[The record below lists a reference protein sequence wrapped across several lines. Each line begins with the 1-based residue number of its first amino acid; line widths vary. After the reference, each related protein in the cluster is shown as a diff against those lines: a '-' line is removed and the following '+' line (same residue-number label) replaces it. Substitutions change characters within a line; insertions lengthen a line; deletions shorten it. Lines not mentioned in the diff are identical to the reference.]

1 MSEDQYFFRMGKL
14 KGKDG
19 RLKALRHN
27 KRKLPKAHHID
38 ERRSHLNYALVGDSS
53 PEEIERHVRTSLLTS
68 VTSTLRKDAVMG
80 VEIIFSLP
88 SSRHNQDTRPFFEDC
103 FRWVESNISGVLI
116 AFDVHL
122 DESAPH
128 AHALILPLV
137 DGAMIGSK
145 VVGNTTNLH
154 RLRNLFMEEVGKKH
168 FLYPK
173 KLARL
178 TKATLDEWASLVLGK
193 LTNDV
198 AAESII
204 FPAIKEAVANN
215 PAPFAKLLAIEPPTK
230 KTKKHFVDYAR
241 AKGRGTFYR

>member
-1 MSEDQYFFRMGKL
+1 MSEDQYFFRIGKL
-14 KGKDG
+14 KGKDS

-27 KRKLPKAHHID
+27 KRMLPKVAHID
-38 ERRSHLNYALVGDSS
+38 ETRSQLNYCLVGDSS
-53 PEEIERHVRTSLLTS
+53 PEEIESRVKTALLTS
-68 VTSTLRKDAVMG
+68 LSSTLRKDAVMG

-88 SSRHNQDTRPFFEDC
+88 PSRLSKDTRPFFEDC
-103 FRWVESNISGVLI
+103 CRWVETNIRGVLI

-168 FLYPK
+168 SLHPK
-173 KLARL
+173 KVTRL
-178 TKATLDEWASLVLGK
+178 SKTTLGEWASLVIGK
-193 LTNDV
+193 LRDDV
-198 AAESII
+198 ASESVIW
-204 FPAIKEAVANN
+204 PAIKESIAND
-215 PAPFAKLLAIEPPTK
+215 PASFAKLLSIEPPTK

-241 AKGRGTFYR
+241 ARGRGTFER